1 MFKKGMAYL
10 LPTTKA
16 QNCLYKNKGTNKL
29 DYHKGYL
36 TQDYLKNSLNAESFH
51 LCIIDSEKINDLDN
65 INVRIPLLFI
75 SSDGTSKLITY
86 SNVRVRTPGEYYRIL
101 ATTDESLVQ
110 LISDPIIGK
119 ASISFPKPS
128 ISFIKK
134 YIEEYNRS
142 NIIIDVLVEYEI
154 PYDSDQLN
162 HENGDWSK
170 YYSIYEKSN
179 SYKIQQYEDVI
190 EWSFNEGKKHLQ
202 LFSKLKINPKDNT
215 ITIKKLKD
223 SFTLQ
228 EINNILDEFKSEEIC
243 KKIKERFGEM

>member
-1 MFKKGMAYL
+1 MFKNGMAHL

-65 INVRIPLLFI
+65 IDVRIPLLFI

-86 SNVRVRTPGEYYRIL
+86 SNVRVKTPGEYYPIL
-101 ATTDESLVQ
+101 AITDESLVQ

-119 ASISFPKPS
+119 APISFPKPS

-142 NIIIDVLVEYEI
+142 NIIIDIMVEYEGKAL
-154 PYDSDQLN
+154 YT
-162 HENGDWSK
+162 E
-170 YYSIYEKSN
+170 
-179 SYKIQQYEDVI
+179 QQYFKGYKDI
-190 EWSFNEGKKHLQ
+190 
-202 LFSKLKINPKDNT
+202 LKINPKDST
-215 ITIKKLKD
+215 ITIKKIKD
-223 SFTLQ
+223 NFTLQ